1 MDGTWPSGSAAKAA
15 ANRER
20 QLEEL
25 HAIAAI
31 YAAEFAAPD
40 PVVLAAHL
48 ENFGAATQPSCR
60 AHRTLSGP
68 RTTPAH

>member
-1 MDGTWPSGSAAKAA
+1 MDGTLPSGSAAKAA

-40 PVVLAAHL
+40 PVLAAHL

-68 RTTPAH
+68 PTTPAH